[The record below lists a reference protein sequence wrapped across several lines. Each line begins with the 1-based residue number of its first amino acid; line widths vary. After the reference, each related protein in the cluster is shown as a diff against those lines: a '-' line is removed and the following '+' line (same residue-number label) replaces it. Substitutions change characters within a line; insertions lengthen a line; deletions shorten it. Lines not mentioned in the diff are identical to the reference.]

1 METSDD
7 EKYQWKFFE
16 MTQITTVDQQ
26 GVKTFL
32 EEMEDDG
39 MEDMV
44 RQEGPT
50 QIINLL
56 VEDQTGNIMFGELFD
71 FDDLGD
77 WMRRVTEEEERKND
91 IFLNK

>member
-77 WMRRVTEEEERKND
+77 
-91 IFLNK
+91 